1 MPCSLLLVNFAK
13 KLLPLGI
20 TLSILLLSSR
30 QEWDVYLSASGSSL
44 PQGWVTPQK
53 PSDDSWATALQA
65 KQKRWRFEFIVRIET
80 LFTKYHS
87 DFLEVERQKLDSS
100 NHLHLTRFMCEGFIF
115 MHAASRLERW
125 FNMCWHSFW

>member
-65 KQKRWRFEFIVRIET
+65 KQKR
-80 LFTKYHS
+80 
-87 DFLEVERQKLDSS
+87 
-100 NHLHLTRFMCEGFIF
+100 
-115 MHAASRLERW
+115 
-125 FNMCWHSFW
+125 